1 MDYIILKI
9 KEKFQEIK
17 FHGLK
22 LNIIHYHFGLKQMNL
37 PDIGEIFS
45 DGVIMVIIVPP
56 QPGYGVVEIIT
67 NIIIDKEQLDVVEV
81 MFGLME
87 EMMV

>member
-1 MDYIILKI
+1 
-9 KEKFQEIK
+9 
-17 FHGLK
+17 
-22 LNIIHYHFGLKQMNL
+22 MNL